1 MEVPGGRQNII
12 HLLIYEVM
20 GSCSLIYAVN
30 MSNSFGA
37 TAGSFQP
44 QSVGL
49 MLFINIM
56 FLGGVSGGHFN
67 PAVTAAVYI
76 KDLQENPSKMI

>member
-1 MEVPGGRQNII
+1 
-12 HLLIYEVM
+12 
-20 GSCSLIYAVN
+20 
-30 MSNSFGA
+30 
-37 TAGSFQP
+37 
-44 QSVGL
+44 